1 MKLSDDTSINLE
13 TKLSNSSILKVSSS
27 GEVKDIKHIDFDFE
41 AEGLTDFY
49 NPKSNK
55 KAQDTF
61 IENFQEIDDLSPSEA
76 LELMAPGKFLADN
89 FQNAG

>member
-13 TKLSNSSILKVSSS
+13 TKLSNSSVLKVSQS

-55 KAQDTF
+55 KSQDIF
-61 IENFQEIDDLSPSEA
+61 IENFQDIEDLTPFEA
-76 LELMAPGKFLADN
+76 LDLMAPGKFLPDN
-89 FQNAG
+89 F